1 MNSML
6 EKKINITS
14 KHIECKIIWP
24 FIMVI
29 SITKSH
35 LWLLH
40 LGITIHN
47 ISYKTKLDEEPNTVV

>member
-1 MNSML
+1 
-6 EKKINITS
+6 
-14 KHIECKIIWP
+14 
-24 FIMVI
+24 MVI

-47 ISYKTKLDEEPNTVV
+47 ISYKTKLDEEPNTVVWKENAQTIYVLYANDGRGGSH